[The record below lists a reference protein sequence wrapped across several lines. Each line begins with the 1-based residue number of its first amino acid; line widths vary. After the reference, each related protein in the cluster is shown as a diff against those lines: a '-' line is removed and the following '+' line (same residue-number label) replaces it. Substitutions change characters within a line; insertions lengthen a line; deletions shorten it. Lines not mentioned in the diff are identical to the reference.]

1 MRAGMVAAL
10 LLAGAAAPVAAD
22 LATSYAALQRRLTWL
37 VPVPLRYAAAQDAL
51 QDMDPVLQLMLEL
64 MARDDVLVLL
74 RRDGAYSTFV
84 VTGEKG
90 LLPLMAPLADQGK
103 RFERLAS
110 EYPRVWIMLTDPRGS
125 WQMQPPEQY
134 AAHLAA
140 RYMTIPL
147 AVPVYCSMQGTI
159 KGTTNYYRMQ
169 AALLEHVRQVST
181 SVVSPK
187 FFIELGRVYRAGGD
201 ITNALHT
208 YELGASLFPND
219 PYLQR
224 RTAELYFSN
233 WGDYARAIA
242 FNKEANLAHRRAFGT
257 PMFEALFNSAMAYE
271 RLGNKANAEVQYRD
285 ILAQLDE
292 YTDPLWESRTRR
304 YYGLLLLSMARTND
318 ALFQF
323 QLDARATVQPPAYS
337 YGMVLDLSAATGQQQ
352 LYTDTARTFFNVCGT
367 NDARALVRHA
377 EDVAAREGAAAVRP
391 IITTAKQWM
400 VRNPALVEQLRG
412 TPAWW
417 RTWTNIALRAGVAP
431 TP

>member
-1 MRAGMVAAL
+1 MRAGMLAAL

-22 LATSYAALQRRLTWL
+22 LSSSYAALQRRLTWL
-37 VPVPLRYAAAQDAL
+37 VPVPLRYAAAQDAMRS
-51 QDMDPVLQLMLEL
+51 MDPALQVLLQL

-74 RRDGAYSTFV
+74 RRDGAYSAFT

-90 LLPLMAPLADQGK
+90 LLPLLAPLAEQGK
-103 RFERLAS
+103 RFERLADD
-110 EYPRVWIMLTDPRGS
+110 YPRVWIMLTDPRGS
-125 WQMQPPEQY
+125 WQMQPPAQC

-147 AVPVYCSMQGTI
+147 AVPVYCSIKGTT
-159 KGTTNYYRMQ
+159 KGTTNYFRAQ
-169 AALLEHVRQVST
+169 AALLEHVRQVNT
-181 SVVSPK
+181 AAVSPK
-187 FFIELGRVYRAGGD
+187 FYIELGQVYRAGGD
-201 ITNALHT
+201 ITNALRT

-224 RTAELYFSN
+224 RTAELYYNN
-233 WGDYARAIA
+233 WGDYTRAIA

-292 YTDPLWESRTRR
+292 YADPLWESRTRR

-323 QLDARATVQPPAYS
+323 QLDTRSTVQPPAYS
-337 YGMVLDLSAATGQQQ
+337 YLMVLDLSAATGQRQ
-352 LYTDTARTFFNVCGT
+352 LYHEVARAFFSVCGT
-367 NDARALVRHA
+367 NDARALLRYA
-377 EDVAAREGAAAVRP
+377 EDVDAREGAAAARAVV
-391 IITTAKQWM
+391 TTAKQWM
-400 VRNPALVEQLRG
+400 TRNPALVTQLRG

-417 RTWTNIALRAGVAP
+417 RAWTNVALRAGVAP
-431 TP
+431 VP